1 MELRLELEPARMPM
15 AVAFAETAAQGAGL
29 GSHETAM
36 LALSAEELFLAL
48 CSSMPGAELIV
59 GFLDRRYAVDLLFQI
74 PRPPADLRIFNIT
87 ARPDH
92 DSEEGLAGMG
102 LYLASRACDQFSI
115 QQLASGSWKIMLRKE
130 RSYPP
135 HPAAPATAHEA
146 AATWQIAAVPAPD
159 AVKQLS
165 ALIGDAYAALQFP
178 ETFTPPGRLLDKLA
192 STEYGVILAQDPQG
206 ELAGG
211 LIWRTGGGKVVE
223 CFGPYLRSPA
233 TDGPLATALC
243 EKVTEQ
249 FGRSDRLGLVL
260 YAPQQPPSTAG
271 FEAAGQL
278 ETPGGTVWTGYRMLA
293 EEFGADAWVPQE
305 LLPFYQE
312 CCAGM
317 VLTRNVRA
325 CHDDGET
332 GNGLTL
338 FATRIDRS
346 NGMALLTPLLVGR
359 DAADVLQEHLQL
371 LEQEQFSA
379 IYCALDTGHPFDAL
393 LAPHLL
399 SHGFL
404 PRILVPWG
412 GSGDLIQLHRIRG
425 SR

>member
-1 MELRLELEPARMPM
+1 
-15 AVAFAETAAQGAGL
+15 
-29 GSHETAM
+29 
-36 LALSAEELFLAL
+36 
-48 CSSMPGAELIV
+48 MPGAELIV

-211 LIWRTGGGKVVE
+211 LIWRTGGGKVVNASAPT
-223 CFGPYLRSPA
+223 CAVLLRTAPWQQHSAKRLPNSLAAATGSAWCSTPPSNRPPQPA
-233 TDGPLATALC
+233 SRLPDSLRHPRHGL
-243 EKVTEQ
+243 
-249 FGRSDRLGLVL
+249 DRL
-260 YAPQQPPSTAG
+260 PDAG
-271 FEAAGQL
+271 
-278 ETPGGTVWTGYRMLA
+278 T
-293 EEFGADAWVPQE
+293 EEFGADAWVPQG
-305 LLPFYQE
+305 
-312 CCAGM
+312 CCRSI
-317 VLTRNVRA
+317 RN
-325 CHDDGET
+325 
-332 GNGLTL
+332 
-338 FATRIDRS
+338 
-346 NGMALLTPLLVGR
+346 
-359 DAADVLQEHLQL
+359 AAPAW
-371 LEQEQFSA
+371 S
-379 IYCALDTGHPFDAL
+379 
-393 LAPHLL
+393 
-399 SHGFL
+399 
-404 PRILVPWG
+404 
-412 GSGDLIQLHRIRG
+412 
-425 SR
+425 